1 MKNEQ
6 IKTVNDELTELLTI
20 LQGMKIDLNSS
31 FPALSERRRQA
42 IDKVCHI
49 KKLIRQELKAIS
61 TDNLM
66 GV

>member
-31 FPALSERRRQA
+31 FPDLSERRRQA

-49 KKLIRQELKAIS
+49 KKLIKQELRAIS
-61 TDNLM
+61 T
-66 GV
+66 GVTL